1 MVPLA
6 LAQVTT
12 AEPSVFAQELA
23 QGAARWG
30 LDGIVCSAQE
40 VARIKAVAPSLAC
53 LCPGIR
59 PEGSAQDDQRRIMT
73 PAKAI
78 LAGADYLVVGRPIT
92 RSDDPTE
99 AARRILSEMHIEK
112 A

>member
-1 MVPLA
+1 
-6 LAQVTT
+6 
-12 AEPSVFAQELA
+12 
-23 QGAARWG
+23 
-30 LDGIVCSAQE
+30 
-40 VARIKAVAPSLAC
+40 
-53 LCPGIR
+53 
-59 PEGSAQDDQRRIMT
+59 MT

-92 RSDDPTE
+92 RADDPTE

>member
-1 MVPLA
+1 MLWGAVIGDIIGW
-6 LAQVTT
+6 T
-12 AEPSVFAQELA
+12 AGPTNLYTV
-23 QGAARWG
+23 G
-30 LDGIVCSAQE
+30 VCNGVVQQ
-40 VARIKAVAPSLAC
+40 L
-53 LCPGIR
+53 GIR

-92 RSDDPTE
+92 RADDPTE